1 MIPLMADQDDMTMT
15 PAEFAAAVFTS
26 AMQPQREDLNNKSDQ
41 WCSELIFLRLFAVD
55 LVLDRTIL
63 GHRNKDAARNLE
75 QTRVVYNAAIREFA
89 TASPFGDTMLDLIAS
104 RLQDYAAAAGLE
116 EGEGAVLA
124 VASQFAS
131 FLDGKEENHALTTI
145 LEAGTEFQ
153 AFSEAISDA
162 IRATTLRSEIHH

>member
-1 MIPLMADQDDMTMT
+1 MTDQDDMTMT

-55 LVLDRTIL
+55 LVLDRTIRS
-63 GHRNKDAARNLE
+63 HDNKDAVRNLE

-89 TASPFGDTMLDLIAS
+89 TKSPYGDTMMELIGS
-104 RLQDYAAAAGLE
+104 RIQDYAAAAGLE
-116 EGEGAVLA
+116 EGEGAILA
-124 VASQFAS
+124 VASQFAA

-145 LEAGTEFQ
+145 VEAGTEFQ

-162 IRATTLRSEIHH
+162 IRATKLRSEIHH